1 VSFSA
6 DTATRLAAEL
16 EECDAMATK
25 GEWYVTEGDGN
36 VYSKRDEASHP
47 EDVGACDWD
56 DSDIYAV
63 TRLRNLAASAA
74 SQLRAAVGECE
85 KVVHWKREA
94 SSAMVRAA
102 TAEQTAADLTT
113 ALAAAREEGE
123 RMKRVASDFIEA
135 VAIARHCLDA
145 RGKGGQQV
153 APTHDFANLTPGAM
167 STLERWARSFAAVLA
182 LPTLTTEPKP

>member
-1 VSFSA
+1 MSQFNK

-123 RMKRVASDFIEA
+123 RHKAVYEA
-135 VAIARHCLDA
+135 AIALKPEHL
-145 RGKGGQQV
+145 
-153 APTHDFANLTPGAM
+153 AM
-167 STLERWARSFAAVLA
+167 PVNGDWACVQCKPHSDMLIVGFRCRQHALLNAIITALSPAAG
-182 LPTLTTEPKP
+182 EGE